1 MTCALQDSIFL
12 SVKQMAGLSI
22 EDDSFNLEV
31 LVHTN
36 SVLNILWQL
45 GVGSENFVIT
55 GESETW
61 RDFLGETTKF
71 EMVKTFVYLKT
82 RLVFDPPANSV
93 LMQALKEQAA
103 EYEWRICN
111 QNGGES
117 T

>member
-12 SVKQMAGLSI
+12 SVKQMAGLPI
-22 EDDSFNLEV
+22 EDDSFNLDV

-36 SVLNILWQL
+36 SVLNILGQL
-45 GVGSENFVIT
+45 GVGPENFVIT

-61 RDFLGETTKF
+61 RDFLGETMRF

-82 RLVFDPPANSV
+82 RLVFDPPTNSV